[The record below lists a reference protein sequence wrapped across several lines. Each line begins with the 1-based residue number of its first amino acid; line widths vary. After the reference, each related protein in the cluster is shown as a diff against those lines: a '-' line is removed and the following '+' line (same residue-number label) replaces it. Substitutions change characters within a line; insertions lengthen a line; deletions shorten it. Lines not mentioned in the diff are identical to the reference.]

1 MPHLELE
8 EMENNVVGPLL
19 EGLEHY
25 EVGPL
30 LEVLDNYEV
39 AALLEGMEDIGWV
52 VVEEKMGKNSP
63 YFR

>member
-1 MPHLELE
+1 VPHLELE
-8 EMENNVVGPLL
+8 EMENNV
-19 EGLEHY
+19 
-25 EVGPL
+25 VGPL